1 MMVSII
7 VSVSVLCSSPVNEWR
22 PTTALPSAVNEVIS
36 KLSDVLLPEVRGTCD
51 ATSRCRICC
60 RSVSRRCE
68 LATSLSEDRLPLA
81 GDGLPAHKKKS
92 KLSAHA
98 ITGRRLFLIVAM
110 ATMRGLCASAED
122 IQH

>member
-1 MMVSII
+1 MVSII

-22 PTTALPSAVNEVIS
+22 PTTALPSAVKEVIS
-36 KLSDVLLPEVRGTCD
+36 KLSDALWPEVRGTCD
-51 ATSRCRICC
+51 ATNRCRICC

-81 GDGLPAHKKKS
+81 GDGLPAHKKVNYQR
-92 KLSAHA
+92 
-98 ITGRRLFLIVAM
+98 TRTPFVAERCQCD
-110 ATMRGLCASAED
+110 AASAED